1 MSASTNLKPIIFLI
15 LVALTRLYFSS
26 SSFLNMESQERDN
39 IQSDDAHHRL
49 FAVDAQHRV
58 FAVAPQVTFSRLGIK
73 PNPLEQSGKLPLS
86 AQIPDQTPQP
96 VQGDT
101 QMLDM
106 NASAIDYTSSA
117 TCQQARFLSPA
128 QDAALASPTPQI
140 NVDNDNY
147 SCSHV
152 CPKASAH
159 GGNRLLSDTSQ
170 YDWVPCHNR
179 PEILTYLD
187 GRKRWF
193 HCSNCAYFSDRAY
206 HAQMHYQRIHV
217 NQGRSA
223 PRKRKYAEGPG
234 NPSILRSPD
243 IKPTSE
249 PDKEPQQQLPVKKPV
264 PRRPDCG
271 ALHLQGFGALPS
283 LAAPVPLLHFGGT
296 HWARV
301 AAAGVGSEGDRLQ
314 RHAPHYWQLPSV
326 VTWGSGIKPAYTKA
340 KESAFSGSKLVH
352 TCRPEYRCDAVGRG
366 EIDDGLARMEP
377 PRGKVMPCN
386 KNTPSLSKSTHVTQS
401 PFKISRT
408 LKTLG
413 SGLTVVQK
421 RRPTGTAEEAA
432 EAAMAAAEA
441 VALSKTECTELI
453 GSDFGPSSCASASSK
468 LGPEYRRDA
477 VERVVIEDGL
487 ARMEALSKGNA
498 MPCNKIAPSLSN
510 VMLCNKIA
518 PSLTISTY
526 VIPSPCKF
534 LRTLKTPGSANVC
547 EVLMLSNNGNV
558 LIPAGKIFSFGT
570 FFFQDDGA
578 GLAFDVSSMCKTAD
592 GKLKGSESGK
602 ANKKESGK
610 KRKAEKDSQEEESE
624 GEVPSDFSRSAS
636 SSMSGKADRKESG
649 KKRRAE
655 EDSEEAES
663 EREVNRMKGVSCF
676 EVMLSILDKD
686 PSATFEISHKGKLT
700 AGCID
705 QSGIFPRISSN
716 NRDFD
721 TVYQWIKDTTEMKH
735 CEAKSYILYKG
746 QKIKHIERTLDFGS
760 DDNKVKGKVTELS
773 AANETWKRAI
783 RQSNKAL
790 VIAARAAA
798 ARKKGQRRRES
809 GDGYGAPRGAPAAR
823 PAPCIIVRGKRRRL
837 RTTIIVRGV
846 RTQRSQQQAQLRWSS
861 ESRCFPTLVPNG
873 LGPRRKVVAVPS
885 SNKVK
890 ISINSRDTTAVDS
903 FLAPGPAGISSAL
916 SPKAAGRTLVADA
929 VGRSNSSGG
938 SASRVGG
945 KLPSAVW
952 LASILESIYR
962 MRMYQNTSIYFALS
976 LISVGMV

>member
-1 MSASTNLKPIIFLI
+1 MNASTNLKP
-15 LVALTRLYFSS
+15 
-26 SSFLNMESQERDN
+26 MESQERDS
-39 IQSDDAHHRL
+39 IESDDAHRRV

-58 FAVAPQVTFSRLGIK
+58 FAVASQVTFSRLGIK
-73 PNPLEQSGKLPLS
+73 PNPLEQSGRLPLS

-96 VQGDT
+96 LQGDT

-106 NASAIDYTSSA
+106 NASAIDYAFSA
-117 TCQQARFLSPA
+117 TCQQARFPSPA

-140 NVDNDNY
+140 DVDNDNY
-147 SCSHV
+147 SCSNV

-159 GGNRLLSDTSQ
+159 GGKRLLSDASK
-170 YDWVPCHNR
+170 YNWVPCHNR

-206 HAQMHYQRIHV
+206 QAQMHYQRIHV

-223 PRKRKYAEGPG
+223 LRKRKYAEGPG
-234 NPSILRSPD
+234 NPSILCSPD
-243 IKPTSE
+243 MKPTSE
-249 PDKEPQQQLPVKKPV
+249 PDKEPHQQLPVTKPV

-283 LAAPVPLLHFGGT
+283 LAALVPLPHFGGT

-301 AAAGVGSEGDRLQ
+301 AAAGVGSEGDRLE
-314 RHAPHYWQLPSV
+314 RHAPQYWQLPSV

-352 TCRPEYRCDAVGRG
+352 ACRPEYRCDAVGRV
-366 EIDDGLARMEP
+366 EIDDGLAHMEP
-377 PRGKVMPCN
+377 PRGKTMPCN
-386 KNTPSLSKSTHVTQS
+386 KNTPSLTMSTHATQS
-401 PFKISRT
+401 HFKISRT

-413 SGLTVVQK
+413 SCLTVVQK

-441 VALSKTECTELI
+441 AALSKTECTEVI
-453 GSDFGPSSCASASSK
+453 GSDFGPSSCAYASSK

-498 MPCNKIAPSLSN
+498 MPCNKIAPSLTNLAS
-510 VMLCNKIA
+510 K
-518 PSLTISTY
+518 SSY
-526 VIPSPCKF
+526 VTPSPWKIS
-534 LRTLKTPGSANVC
+534 RTLKTPGSANVC
-547 EVLMLSNNGNV
+547 EVLMLSNNGKV

-578 GLAFDVSSMCKTAD
+578 GLAFDVSSMCKTD
-592 GKLKGSESGK
+592 NGKLKGSESGK

-686 PSATFEISHKGKLT
+686 PSATFEISYRGKLT
-700 AGCID
+700 VGCID

-716 NRDFD
+716 NRNFD
-721 TVYQWIKDTTEMKH
+721 TVHQWIKDTTDMNR
-735 CEAKSYILYKG
+735 CEAKMYILYKG

-773 AANETWKRAI
+773 AAKEMWKRAI

-798 ARKKGQRRRES
+798 ARKKGQRLRES
-809 GDGYGAPRGAPAAR
+809 GDGYGAHNGAPAAR

-861 ESRCFPTLVPNG
+861 EGSFFPTLAPNG

-890 ISINSRDTTAVDS
+890 IGLNSRDTTAVDS

-916 SPKAAGRTLVADA
+916 SPKAAGTTLVADA

-945 KLPSAVW
+945 NRRPSAVW
-952 LASILESIYR
+952 LTSILESIYR
-962 MRMYQNTSIYFALS
+962 MRMYQNTSMYFALS
-976 LISVGMV
+976 LISVAMV